1 MSGLKHIGQFDLESF
16 LTSILHTC
24 LAKSLQV
31 EWEIHSNKTK
41 GVPPVEDFLEFVMLR
56 AAALSTQPTVTPTK
70 APESKPERRQEKKPE
85 RNHEQS
91 YKHRAAMHVAAPSSG
106 FRYECLLCKPE
117 KHPLY
122 MCSKFHSF
130 NTHQRQ
136 EHLKANQLCQN
147 CLAPGHKAADCR
159 SYSRCKVCEAKH
171 HTMVHKDA
179 PTTPAVA
186 ANSLTP
192 KSPSIPDILMMTAQ
206 VTLTGPG
213 GIEISRDIYI

>member
-1 MSGLKHIGQFDLESF
+1 MDKVRHTMSGLKHIGQFDLESF
-16 LTSILHTC
+16 RTSILHTC

-31 EWEIHSNKTK
+31 EREIHSNKTK
-41 GVPPVEDFLEFVMLR
+41 GVPPVEDFLESVMLR

-130 NTHQRQ
+130 NTH
-136 EHLKANQLCQN
+136 
-147 CLAPGHKAADCR
+147 
-159 SYSRCKVCEAKH
+159 
-171 HTMVHKDA
+171 
-179 PTTPAVA
+179 
-186 ANSLTP
+186 
-192 KSPSIPDILMMTAQ
+192 
-206 VTLTGPG
+206 
-213 GIEISRDIYI
+213 